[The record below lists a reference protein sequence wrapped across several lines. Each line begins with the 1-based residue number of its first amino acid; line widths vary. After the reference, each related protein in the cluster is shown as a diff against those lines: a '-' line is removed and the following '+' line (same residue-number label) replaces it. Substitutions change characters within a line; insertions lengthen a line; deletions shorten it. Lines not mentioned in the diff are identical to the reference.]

1 MMRSSSWSIGVV
13 ALVFVF
19 GASKLSADELSS
31 GAGSKLPEA
40 SSRSIDFGVDVE
52 PLLKAHC
59 HRCHGAKRQKGGLR
73 LDSRELLLTGGDS
86 GPVVVPGKSAA
97 SDLVARVA
105 GVDPETAMP
114 PGDKRLSDEEVG
126 VLRAWIDQGVKWS
139 EGAAV
144 ATRVESDHWAFQP
157 LGESSPP
164 AVKDRAWVRNPIDA
178 FVLNRLEGRSIQP
191 SPEAR
196 RATLLRRLSLDLT
209 GLLPT
214 PEEVLGFTS
223 DERPDAYERV
233 VERLL
238 SSSHFGERWGRHWLD
253 LARYADSD
261 GYEKDNPRPHA
272 WRYRNWVIDTINAD
286 LPFDEFTLEQL
297 AGDLL
302 PGSTLDQKIATGFH
316 RNTLTNT
323 EGGTDQEEF
332 RVKATVDRANTT
344 ASVWLGLTLGCAQC
358 HSHKY
363 DPISQREYYGMFAFF
378 NTLKEINVAAALPT
392 ETAEYERVKAIHE
405 AAQAQL
411 DAAVAAV
418 DRGALSERQRA
429 WETRIDELVEWE
441 AIRPASVSSDSDA
454 TLTVQPDASV
464 LASGDI
470 PSRDIYTLKAETRLT
485 GIQAFQLELLPH
497 ESLPAQGPGRGA
509 DGKFVLTEIEIEVT
523 PLAESADGKE
533 PKPEKVVVRK
543 AVATESL
550 PEFDVS
556 NTIDGNRRSGW
567 SVKPHSG
574 KRQVVVLTLEEGVGF
589 EGGTRL
595 TVALRQRR
603 KGGMIGRFRLSLIN
617 VPEVDRVLPSA
628 VAPIAAKPIG
638 KRTASETTTLSGYY
652 RSVDPEVVKL
662 QRVADDHAKQAP
674 PPPPTMAQ
682 TLVEHTPRRSTRV
695 LVRGDFLR
703 PGVEVGAQTLSV
715 LHQFRSRS
723 DVPDR
728 VDLVNWLMH
737 PENPLTSRVTV
748 NRIWQ
753 RLFGV
758 GLVDTPDDF
767 GVRGSE
773 PSHRELLD
781 WLARE
786 FMRNGWGVKRM
797 IRFIVGSATYRQSS
811 SVRDDLEEVDSKNR
825 LLARQNRYRL
835 EAELVR
841 DVYLAASGLLAR
853 HLGGRSVYPPLPQ
866 GVTQLGYGRR
876 KWPESEGADRY
887 RRGLYIFFQR
897 TVPYP
902 MLTTFDAPESNVT
915 CIERRRSNTPLQAL
929 TLLND
934 PVFHECA
941 KSLGARVDEQAQGD
955 VSAGV
960 RQLYL
965 LAVGRRPSEGEAAAV
980 RALYKDVEQLYRDDV
995 KQAENV
1001 VGRSE
1006 SSDVVRRAAWMA
1018 VARTILNLDEVIVRG

>member
-1 MMRSSSWSIGVV
+1 MRWSW
-13 ALVFVF
+13 
-19 GASKLSADELSS
+19 
-31 GAGSKLPEA
+31 
-40 SSRSIDFGVDVE
+40 
-52 PLLKAHC
+52 
-59 HRCHGAKRQKGGLR
+59 
-73 LDSRELLLTGGDS
+73 
-86 GPVVVPGKSAA
+86 
-97 SDLVARVA
+97 
-105 GVDPETAMP
+105 
-114 PGDKRLSDEEVG
+114 
-126 VLRAWIDQGVKWS
+126 
-139 EGAAV
+139 
-144 ATRVESDHWAFQP
+144 
-157 LGESSPP
+157 
-164 AVKDRAWVRNPIDA
+164 
-178 FVLNRLEGRSIQP
+178 
-191 SPEAR
+191 
-196 RATLLRRLSLDLT
+196 
-209 GLLPT
+209 
-214 PEEVLGFTS
+214 
-223 DERPDAYERV
+223 
-233 VERLL
+233 
-238 SSSHFGERWGRHWLD
+238 
-253 LARYADSD
+253 
-261 GYEKDNPRPHA
+261 
-272 WRYRNWVIDTINAD
+272 
-286 LPFDEFTLEQL
+286 
-297 AGDLL
+297 
-302 PGSTLDQKIATGFH
+302 
-316 RNTLTNT
+316 
-323 EGGTDQEEF
+323 
-332 RVKATVDRANTT
+332 
-344 ASVWLGLTLGCAQC
+344 
-358 HSHKY
+358 
-363 DPISQREYYGMFAFF
+363 
-378 NTLKEINVAAALPT
+378 
-392 ETAEYERVKAIHE
+392 
-405 AAQAQL
+405 
-411 DAAVAAV
+411 
-418 DRGALSERQRA
+418 
-429 WETRIDELVEWE
+429 
-441 AIRPASVSSDSDA
+441 
-454 TLTVQPDASV
+454 
-464 LASGDI
+464 
-470 PSRDIYTLKAETRLT
+470 
-485 GIQAFQLELLPH
+485 
-497 ESLPAQGPGRGA
+497 
-509 DGKFVLTEIEIEVT
+509 
-523 PLAESADGKE
+523 
-533 PKPEKVVVRK
+533 
-543 AVATESL
+543 
-550 PEFDVS
+550 
-556 NTIDGNRRSGW
+556 
-567 SVKPHSG
+567 
-574 KRQVVVLTLEEGVGF
+574 
-589 EGGTRL
+589 
-595 TVALRQRR
+595 
-603 KGGMIGRFRLSLIN
+603 
-617 VPEVDRVLPSA
+617 PSA